1 MTTASPVWK
10 VLLIG
15 GGSATGKSTAAT
27 AIAQRMGIECL
38 HLDDFRLMLEQMTTP
53 DQQPVLHFLLQPQNV
68 TMVDRLTA
76 EDLRD
81 NLIGVARVMSKAIE
95 IVIANHVAIDCPV
108 IIEGDGLVPSL
119 ATQRH
124 FVNLIIQ
131 PQEVRFVLLYEA
143 DEAVI
148 FQNMKERKRGF
159 DERPEALQRKQA
171 RAAWLYGE
179 WLRQETSRES
189 IPVVEPRPWKTLLE
203 RILSKAPLK
212 NREK

>member
-15 GGSATGKSTAAT
+15 GSSATGKSTAAT
-27 AIAQRMGIECL
+27 AIAQRMGIECI

-53 DQQPVLHFLLQPQNV
+53 DQQPTLHFLLQPQNA
-68 TMVDRLTA
+68 TIVDQLTA
-76 EDLRD
+76 EDLRN
-81 NLIGVARVMSKAIE
+81 NLIGVARVMSKAIQ
-95 IVIANHVAIDCPV
+95 IVIANHIAIDCPV
-108 IIEGDGLVPSL
+108 VIEGDGLLPSL

-131 PQEVRFVLLYEA
+131 PQQVRFVLLYEG
-143 DEAVI
+143 DEAII
-148 FQNMKERKRGF
+148 FQNMTERKRGF

-179 WLRQETSRES
+179 WLRQEASRHI
-189 IPVVEPRPWKTLLE
+189 IPVIEPRPWTTLTE
-203 RILSKAPLK
+203 RILSKAHLEIS
-212 NREK
+212 EK